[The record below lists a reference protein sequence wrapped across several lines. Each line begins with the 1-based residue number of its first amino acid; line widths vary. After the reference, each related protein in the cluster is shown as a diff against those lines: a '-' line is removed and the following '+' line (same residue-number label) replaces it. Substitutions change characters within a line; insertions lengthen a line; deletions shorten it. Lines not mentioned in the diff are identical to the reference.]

1 MRQGRNARARSL
13 RSPTAVG
20 CAAGGAT
27 PPRPRAAPL
36 QPSLPLLLRGPG
48 ALPPGTGRPQVR
60 VQGSGPRR
68 LGLREMVR
76 GRTLGSPGERSIGV
90 QMHRSG
96 GTAAVPEPWGGCTG
110 ARMPGSRGVQ
120 LSRTLGIP
128 RERSIRG
135 LWIAIH
141 PRSFCLLPGLS
152 STSRGPSPMPGMKFS
167 GKEEIYWCRRR
178 Q

>member
-36 QPSLPLLLRGPG
+36 QPSLPLPLRGPG

-90 QMHRSG
+90 QMHR
-96 GTAAVPEPWGGCTG
+96 
-110 ARMPGSRGVQ
+110 
-120 LSRTLGIP
+120 
-128 RERSIRG
+128 
-135 LWIAIH
+135 
-141 PRSFCLLPGLS
+141 F
-152 STSRGPSPMPGMKFS
+152 
-167 GKEEIYWCRRR
+167 RRDCISA
-178 Q
+178 